1 MKVAAAQLYAVLD
14 REFRAL
20 RMCQNCRVPLP
31 YWHEAPDEVSA
42 NWLVGT
48 PTECPNGC
56 HLMIVELMANLW
68 TRYELAV
75 PPESQRR
82 DQPGG

>member
-1 MKVAAAQLYAVLD
+1 MARQSIPAAQLYAVLD

-20 RMCQNCRVPLP
+20 RQCDRCRVPLP
-31 YWHEAPDEVSA
+31 YWQEAPDEVST

-56 HLMIVELMANLW
+56 HLVIVELMAHLW
-68 TRYELAV
+68 TRYELTV
-75 PPESQRR
+75 PPQR
-82 DQPGG
+82 

>member
-1 MKVAAAQLYAVLD
+1 MARVSIPAAQLYAVLD

-20 RMCQNCRVPLP
+20 RRCDRCRVPLP
-31 YWHEAPDEVSA
+31 YWQAPPDEVST

-56 HLMIVELMANLW
+56 HLVIVELMAELW
-68 TRYELAV
+68 PRYELDV
-75 PPESQRR
+75 SRGNPFQ
-82 DQPGG
+82 G